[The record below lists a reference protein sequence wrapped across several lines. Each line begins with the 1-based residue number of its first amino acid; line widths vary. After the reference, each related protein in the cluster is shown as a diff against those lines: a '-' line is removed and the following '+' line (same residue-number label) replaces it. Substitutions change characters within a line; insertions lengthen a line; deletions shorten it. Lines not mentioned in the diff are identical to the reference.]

1 MFEGHTH
8 IICGYQVKP
17 SLKKKD
23 LSTYLQLGWLERLSS
38 KKEVMD
44 SNLGPIAALKFYFL
58 LARSFPS
65 DKYGPDSYSILLSL
79 LLLLLEVLIETESA
93 AVSCDVKRTKTVC
106 RTVEQMNSFSLKSI
120 TWTCWHYETLRA

>member
-1 MFEGHTH
+1 M
-8 IICGYQVKP
+8 KP

-65 DKYGPDSYSILLSL
+65 DKYMAQTRIQYYY
-79 LLLLLEVLIETESA
+79 
-93 AVSCDVKRTKTVC
+93 
-106 RTVEQMNSFSLKSI
+106 
-120 TWTCWHYETLRA
+120 HYYYYY

>member
-1 MFEGHTH
+1 M
-8 IICGYQVKP
+8 KP

-79 LLLLLEVLIETESA
+79 LLLLLEVLIETEGA
-93 AVSCDVKRTKTVC
+93 AVSCDAKRTKTVC
-106 RTVEQMNSFSLKSI
+106 RTVEQMNSS
-120 TWTCWHYETLRA
+120 ETLIKKKRSIYILATWLVRAPV